1 MKANRLL
8 LFSIGLLFITILCQA
23 QNTITV
29 EQYVTGYDSFG
40 WEYEKY
46 NIVARYTG
54 RNEAVSLG
62 IFIES
67 DGYKIPVIL
76 LNRDMNAEQRFL
88 DMNLQPGDEIMVKG
102 RGSMVSVGGARYK
115 GLVEATITC
124 VNNVGRN
131 NDNKTP
137 ERANTIINNNS
148 EGVEPSLNYIKIPF
162 NYNDVEVEPSFKGGG
177 ADEFSKWVNSRLKYP
192 EIAKENGVQG
202 RVTLQFTVESDGRV
216 TNVRVLRGVDPSLDA
231 EAKRV
236 VRSSPK
242 WKPGMQNGEPV
253 RVTYTF
259 PIIFQL
265 R

>member
-8 LFSIGLLFITILCQA
+8 LFSIGLLFITMLCQA

-29 EQYVTGYDSFG
+29 EQYVTGYDSYR
-40 WEYEKY
+40 WELEKY
-46 NIVARYTG
+46 NIVARYAG

-88 DMNLQPGDEIMVKG
+88 DMNLQPGDAIMVKG

-115 GLVEATITC
+115 GLVEATISC
-124 VNNVGRN
+124 VNNVGN
-131 NDNKTP
+131 TDNKTP
-137 ERANTIINNNS
+137 ERANTIINNS
-148 EGVEPSLNYIKIPF
+148 EVVEPSLNYIKIPF
-162 NYNDVEVEPSFKGGG
+162 NYNDVEIKPLFNGGD
-177 ADEFSKWVNSRLKYP
+177 ANEFSKWVNSRLKYP
-192 EIAKENGVQG
+192 EIAKVNGVQG

-216 TNVRVLRGVDPSLDA
+216 TNVKVLHGVDPSLDA
-231 EAKRV
+231 EALRV
-236 VRSSPK
+236 VRKSPK
-242 WKPGMQNGEPV
+242 WKPGMQKGEPV
-253 RVTYTF
+253 SVTYTF
-259 PIIFQL
+259 PVIFQL